1 MGFRASGQ
9 GSMAWGIRPEGF
21 RVWGSKA
28 YGLAARQSSTEAAS
42 STSISISFFKVLH
55 VELGA

>member
-1 MGFRASGQ
+1 MGFSASGQ

-42 STSISISFFKVLH
+42 STSVVISFSRVLR
-55 VELGA
+55 VELAA